1 MATSEEQIRIKLTI
15 ETVLAAPAGRN
26 QQIIKI
32 LVHFSPK
39 LVLST
44 LEFILKAG
52 WKKSYS
58 ADRKHISEG
67 TKTFVYVT
75 PRVRLTFFQRVV
87 AENRFS

>member
-1 MATSEEQIRIKLTI
+1 MATSVEQIRIKLTI

-52 WKKSYS
+52 
-58 ADRKHISEG
+58 
-67 TKTFVYVT
+67 
-75 PRVRLTFFQRVV
+75 
-87 AENRFS
+87 